1 MPKLTLVLDRKTV
14 QVYDLDVPVIRIGR
28 TPGVEIVIDNV
39 SVSRRQAEL
48 VREGGGW
55 VIRDSGSSNGTF
67 VNGERLAADRPL
79 AAGDEIS
86 FGKFSLFFES
96 DLKVLEPSRPEAVA
110 APAAARPAPRG
121 DSTMYLRPD
130 EVESIQKS
138 AAQKRQAHVQWESG
152 GRRGT
157 QYLDQQNAVLIGT
170 GELADVR
177 VPKGP
182 RHHLLVIRVAQGF
195 EARNLSWWRQMRV
208 KGVTTARTRL
218 GNGDVIEIGGLKVTF
233 MDELR

>member
-14 QVYDLDVPVIRIGR
+14 EVYDLDLPLIRIGR

-48 VREGGGW
+48 ARDGARW
-55 VIRDSGSSNGTF
+55 VVRDSGSSNGTF

-79 AAGDEIS
+79 VAGAEIS

-96 DLKVLEPSRPEAVA
+96 DLKVVEPARPEAA
-110 APAAARPAPRG
+110 AAAAARPAPRG

-138 AAQKRQAHVQWESG
+138 AAQKRQAHVLWESG

-157 QYLDQQNAVLIGT
+157 QYLDQQQAVLIGT
-170 GELADVR
+170 SELCDVR
-177 VPKGP
+177 VPSGP
-182 RHHLLVIRVAQGF
+182 KHHVLVIRAAQGF
-195 EARNLSWWRQMRV
+195 EARNLSWWRRMRV
-208 KGVTTARTRL
+208 KGVVTARTRL
-218 GNGDVIEIGGLKVTF
+218 ANGDVVEIGGLKLTF